1 MAAASATLPANA
13 ITTAF
18 PTQSEPQANPFPPV
32 AHLPA
37 GIATVSH
44 EMSSSKQDLP
54 KKRTTLG
61 QPLDEAR
68 VGACHRVLEKIK
80 HRR

>member
-13 ITTAF
+13 ITTAL

-44 EMSSSKQDLP
+44 EMSSSKQNLP
-54 KKRTTLG
+54 KTGGTYFG
-61 QPLDEAR
+61 S
-68 VGACHRVLEKIK
+68 GACHRVLEKIK
-80 HRR
+80 QRR

>member
-32 AHLPA
+32 AHLPT
-37 GIATVSH
+37 GIATASH

-54 KKRTTLG
+54 KKRSALG
-61 QPLDEAR
+61 
-68 VGACHRVLEKIK
+68 GACHRVLEKIK